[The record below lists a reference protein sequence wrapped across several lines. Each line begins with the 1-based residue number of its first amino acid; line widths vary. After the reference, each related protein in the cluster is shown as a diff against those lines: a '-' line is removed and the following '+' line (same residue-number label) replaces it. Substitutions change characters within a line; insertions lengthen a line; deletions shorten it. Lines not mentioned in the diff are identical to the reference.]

1 MGPPRGKAGEHET
14 EETHDRRPLEPWEN
28 AAFRVMVDE
37 RAHRKWL
44 RSVMWKVLGWGG
56 AFVVLFSS
64 IKDEISA
71 WLSSGGGSP

>member
-1 MGPPRGKAGEHET
+1 MAEPKEEPGEHET
-14 EETHDRRPLEPWEN
+14 EETHDRRPLEPWERGVL
-28 AAFRVMVDE
+28 RVVMEE

-64 IKDEISA
+64 IKEEISA
-71 WLSSGGGSP
+71 WLSGGGSP